1 MTEFNEQEEFWA
13 NQYSN
18 DYISKNSD
26 FDRIKGE
33 IAWQKMLRK
42 TKDVKTVLECGSNI
56 GRNIE
61 FLNQVAPN
69 TRKSIIEISKE
80 AFDIASQ
87 RFSLEH
93 AFNGTILEADFDGG
107 TFDLVFSTVVLIH
120 IDPDNLL
127 NNMQKMF
134 ELSDKYILIGEY
146 FSRTPTMIEYQGQSN
161 KLFKCDFGK
170 LFLENFAVDV
180 LDYGFLWGHEYDD
193 SGFDDVTW
201 WLFEKNVQAQ

>member
-1 MTEFNEQEEFWA
+1 LAEFNEQEEFWA

-33 IAWQKMLRK
+33 IAWRKMLRK

-69 TRKSIIEISKE
+69 TQKSIIEISKE
-80 AFDIASQ
+80 AFEIVSQ
-87 RFSLEH
+87 RFRLEH
-93 AFNGTILEADFDGG
+93 AFNGTILEADFDGR
-107 TFDLVFSTVVLIH
+107 TFDLVFSAVVLIH
-120 IDPDNLL
+120 IEPNNLL

-170 LFLENFAVDV
+170 LFLENFSVNV
-180 LDYGFLWGHEYDD
+180 LDYGFLWGVEYDD

-201 WLFEKNVQAQ
+201 WLFEKKV